1 MEGRTAYSQGGI
13 VYSMGSYIIIFLFG
27 VFVGSMVSCA
37 VLSAVMLSGRI
48 SREEEEAERQAKLRD
63 MKK

>member
-1 MEGRTAYSQGGI
+1 
-13 VYSMGSYIIIFLFG
+13 MGSYIIIFLFG

-37 VLSAVMLSGRI
+37 VLSAIMLSGRI
-48 SREEEEAERQAKLRD
+48 SREEEEEEAERQAKLRD

>member
-1 MEGRTAYSQGGI
+1 
-13 VYSMGSYIIIFLFG
+13 MGSYIIIFLFG

-48 SREEEEAERQAKLRD
+48 SREEEVKAKRGQGGA
-63 MKK
+63 

>member
-1 MEGRTAYSQGGI
+1 ME
-13 VYSMGSYIIIFLFG
+13 SYIIIFLFG

-37 VLSAVMLSGRI
+37 VLSVIMLSGRI
-48 SREEEEAERQAKLRD
+48 SREEEKAERQAKLR

>member
-1 MEGRTAYSQGGI
+1 
-13 VYSMGSYIIIFLFG
+13 MGSYIIIFLFG
-27 VFVGSMVSCA
+27 VFVGAMVSCA

-48 SREEEEAERQAKLRD
+48 SREEEAERQAKLRD

>member
-1 MEGRTAYSQGGI
+1 MEE
-13 VYSMGSYIIIFLFG
+13 SYIIIFLFG

-37 VLSAVMLSGRI
+37 ALSAAMLSGRI
-48 SREEEEAERQAKLRD
+48 SKEEEKAERQAKLRD

>member
-1 MEGRTAYSQGGI
+1 MEN
-13 VYSMGSYIIIFLFG
+13 YIIIFLFG
-27 VFVGSMVSCA
+27 VFVGAMVSCA
-37 VLSAVMLSGRI
+37 VLSAAMLSGRI